1 MNEHKYT
8 SLNATFLWEHSVS
21 IQINSAVA
29 MVNSEMLYSHKILLI
44 HWSIPSYILNKTLN
58 LKITQKYCQVFYIYI
73 S

>member
-29 MVNSEMLYSHKILLI
+29 MVNSEMLYSHKILN
-44 HWSIPSYILNKTLN
+44 HTLVHTF
-58 LKITQKYCQVFYIYI
+58 LHSQ
-73 S
+73 